1 MIAVVTPQKLTMTVN
16 EFYDFVTS
24 PENRGRCYELV
35 RGEVIEVS
43 RPRRAHCIVCGNAAR
58 MLGNFTF
65 RKKKGYIATNDT
77 GVVLDRD
84 PDTVRGP
91 DIAYFEDVE
100 RWEDVPEKWGD
111 TVPRLIVEV
120 VSPNDTAQY
129 IIDKIADFF
138 RSGVEVVWV
147 IDPDTKRVNVYSKN
161 EGVQTLT
168 EKDTLTGGDVLPG
181 FRCKVANFFILPEEA
196 KPDVKKRRRKRPS

>member
-1 MIAVVTPQKLTMTVN
+1 MIALLKSEKSSMTVDD
-16 EFYDFVTS
+16 FYDYVNR
-24 PENRGRCYELV
+24 PENQTRSFELV

-43 RPRRAHCIVCGNAAR
+43 RPTRPHCIVCGNAAR

-65 RKKKGYIATNDT
+65 RKKKGYIAPNDT

-100 RWEDVPEKWGD
+100 RWEDVPQKWGD

-120 VSPNDTAQY
+120 LSPNDTAQY
-129 IIDKIADFF
+129 IIDKIADYF

-147 IDPDTKRVNVYSKN
+147 IDPDSKRVNVYSKTK
-161 EGVQTLT
+161 GVKTLT

-181 FRCKVANFFILPEEA
+181 FRCKVADFFVLPTG
-196 KPDVKKRRRKRPS
+196 VKKPKRKRTS